1 MHMLHFQLQEGQ
13 DVQNQLP
20 DIKTHDFYYNGPQC
34 TIRPHEVVVCVPC
47 VCPLAHH
54 QEPNRHTCQLRTVA
68 GWQEIDEP
76 TSVVAYVFDNYTH
89 KTFVLENGES
99 LFRFI
104 TIGII
109 HGTNIDKCKIASED
123 FFGFERDEYDSDEDD
138 FMDTDSGI
146 DGDFAKYVVVMAL
159 EDIDYAIEIS

>member
-1 MHMLHFQLQEGQ
+1 MHMLHFQLREGEN
-13 DVQNQLP
+13 VENQLH

-34 TIRPHEVVVCVPC
+34 VIRPRELVVCVPC

-54 QEPNRHTCQLRTVA
+54 QEPSRHTCQLRTVA
-68 GWQEIDEP
+68 GWQIIDIP
-76 TSVVAYVFDNYTH
+76 RSVVAYVFDNYTN

-104 TIGII
+104 TIGIM

-123 FFGFERDEYDSDEDD
+123 FFGFERDEYDSDEEVYI
-138 FMDTDSGI
+138 DTDSGI
-146 DGDFAKYVVVMAL
+146 DGDFEYVVVMSL
-159 EDIDYAIEIS
+159 EDIDVAVEMS